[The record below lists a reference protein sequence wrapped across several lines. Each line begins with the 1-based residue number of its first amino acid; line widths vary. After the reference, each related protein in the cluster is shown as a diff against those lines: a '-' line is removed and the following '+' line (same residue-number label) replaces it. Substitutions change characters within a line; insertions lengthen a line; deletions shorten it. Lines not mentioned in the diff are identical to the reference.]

1 MTISTMLLTTFA
13 IVTGPL
19 FLQAQDFSRAAAIDD
34 PDGYTWIRAGAST
47 NAEKICKVEK
57 GETFRTH
64 PQTAPWWRVKNQ
76 DGLVGFMHSSRI
88 RLLDVRSFPLK
99 SVTDWSLRRPL
110 ADKAE
115 LERIHME
122 IFGNGNL
129 MFRAVIVAKRP
140 DGRGHVA
147 TFALPD
153 YSDGGWYMGR
163 DDLEFY
169 AKEKGQTL
177 NLPDLFVPQ
186 PRTVSLKSDVAVP
199 FQIGKAVQLFVN
211 RSGEIVLV
219 AAQYHAT
226 SVTEI
231 RDGIYEVGAT
241 DDRYDEEEMSASM
254 RRLLQPAPKGLTF
267 QIADS
272 AKGGAP
278 GATQG
283 FEKPGLNFVST
294 ALSDMVVFKDSRLY
308 VFGYEKDSGADA
320 DYSWLKSLPKSE
332 KF

>member
-1 MTISTMLLTTFA
+1 MTISKILLTTFA

-19 FLQAQDFSRAAAIDD
+19 FLQAQDFSRAAAIND

-47 NAEKICKVEK
+47 NAEKIYKVQK
-57 GETFRTH
+57 GEIFRTH
-64 PQTAPWWRVKNQ
+64 SQTAPWWRVKNQ

-99 SVTDWSLRRPL
+99 TLTDWSSRRPL
-110 ADKAE
+110 PDKAE
-115 LERIHME
+115 LERIHEE
-122 IFGNGNL
+122 IFSRNL
-129 MFRAVIVAKRP
+129 MFPAVILTKRP

-147 TFALPD
+147 TFALAD
-153 YSDGGWYMGR
+153 YTDGGMEMQR
-163 DDLEFY
+163 EELE
-169 AKEKGQTL
+169 TV

-186 PRTVSLKSDVAVP
+186 PRTISLKSDVAIP

-219 AAQYHAT
+219 AAHYNAT
-226 SVTEI
+226 SMTEI
-231 RDGIYEVGAT
+231 RDGIYEVGAI
-241 DDRYDEEEMSASM
+241 DDRYDGEEMSASM
-254 RRLLQPAPKGLTF
+254 RRLLRPAPKGLTF
-267 QIADS
+267 QIAES

-278 GATQG
+278 GVEPG
-283 FEKPGLNFVST
+283 FHRGPSFVSA
-294 ALSDMVVFKDSRLY
+294 ALSDKVVFKDSRLY
-308 VFGYEKDSGADA
+308 VFGYEKDPGADA

>member
-1 MTISTMLLTTFA
+1 MTISKMLLTTFA

-19 FLQAQDFSRAAAIDD
+19 FLQAQDFSRPAVIND
-34 PDGYTWIRAGAST
+34 PDGYTWIRAGTST
-47 NAEKICKVEK
+47 NAEKIYKVEK
-57 GETFRTH
+57 GEIFRTH
-64 PQTAPWWRVKNQ
+64 SQTTPWWRIKNQ

-99 SVTDWSLRRPL
+99 TLTDWSLRRPL
-110 ADKAE
+110 PDKSE
-115 LERIHME
+115 LNEIHNE

-129 MFRAVIVAKRP
+129 MFQAVITAKSP

-177 NLPDLFVPQ
+177 HLPDLFVPQ
-186 PRTVSLKSDVAVP
+186 PRTISLKSDVALP
-199 FQIGKAVQLFVN
+199 FHIGKAVELFVN

-219 AAQYHAT
+219 AAHYRAK
-226 SVTEI
+226 SITEI
-231 RDGIYEVGAT
+231 RAGIYEVEAT
-241 DDRYDEEEMSASM
+241 DNPLDEKSLDAAT
-254 RRLLQPAPKGLTF
+254 RRLPRRPAPEGLIF
-267 QIADS
+267 QIARS
-272 AKGGAP
+272 AHGGAP
-278 GATQG
+278 GVEWG
-283 FEKPGLNFVST
+283 KELKDLE
-294 ALSDMVVFKDSRLY
+294 DCVVFKDSRLY